1 MSSLSL
7 IDFALTRVK
16 ASIPL
21 AYSLLLTT
29 SASSFQLT
37 EVLVD
42 STVGLVG
49 LCIKVVCVDTSEALV
64 SF

>member
-7 IDFALTRVK
+7 IDSALTRVK

-42 STVGLVG
+42 STVGL
-49 LCIKVVCVDTSEALV
+49 CIKVVCVDTSEALV